1 MPHSFTLTDAALS
14 GSGGR
19 ISITIKDDGN
29 GNLYRADSLTPH
41 SKFNSIGNIFYN
53 EGVVLIKS
61 PHLYFFGKEGYEMSF
76 KGEQRLHSSKYA
88 ILAPASLLNSSSNS
102 SYATVQNSISA
113 SSDLTDTETFVYISN
128 INFHD
133 ENLNVIAKAQL
144 AQPVLKRESEK
155 ILFKVAFDW

>member
-1 MPHSFTLTDAALS
+1 MRCHSRESKDFT
-14 GSGGR
+14 
-19 ISITIKDDGN
+19 
-29 GNLYRADSLTPH
+29 
-41 SKFNSIGNIFYN
+41 
-53 EGVVLIKS
+53 
-61 PHLYFFGKEGYEMSF
+61 
-76 KGEQRLHSSKYA
+76 
-88 ILAPASLLNSSSNS
+88 ASLLNSSSNS